1 MSILIDERMELVG
14 SPPVLINAE
23 HPSFFPMFR
32 AGPTPPNILAS
43 ATAALRCRL
52 RFGFLLRSS
61 LESVSLLSE
70 VPCLKDT
77 CHERALRFADFN
89 CFRWSL
95 AFSATPRM
103 SLNFFSGNETGSG
116 SENSGGRPRTW
127 TNNLICAN
135 VLVYAAQYVSK
146 GKITNWGA
154 KINCGIR
161 KGQLWRLVTCAFLH
175 ANIGHLLLNC
185 YSLDSVGPTIEKI
198 WGPERYLTIYISSAI
213 AGSTMSYLLN
223 KSHSVGA
230 SGAICGLVGSY
241 FAYLLRNRDTIQGTD
256 EHLKHIGIVIIINMV
271 FGLMYPGID
280 NWAHL
285 GGFIGGAATNFVVDP
300 TWKLKPIVGDVI
312 REVRKLI
319 DVDRER

>member
-1 MSILIDERMELVG
+1 MRMIFLPNACNVMSHYRYSCIPCNLSIFHHVNLSSLQDFCILVFIKSKNLLYIPM
-14 SPPVLINAE
+14 
-23 HPSFFPMFR
+23 PSFFFVQ
-32 AGPTPPNILAS
+32 
-43 ATAALRCRL
+43 
-52 RFGFLLRSS
+52 
-61 LESVSLLSE
+61 SVSLLSE

-135 VLVYAAQYVSK
+135 VLVYAAQYVSQ

-230 SGAICGLVGSY
+230 SGAICGLVIS
-241 FAYLLRNRDTIQGTD
+241 RP
-256 EHLKHIGIVIIINMV
+256 LKMQH
-271 FGLMYPGID
+271 FLPK
-280 NWAHL
+280 
-285 GGFIGGAATNFVVDP
+285 F
-300 TWKLKPIVGDVI
+300 
-312 REVRKLI
+312 
-319 DVDRER
+319 

>member
-1 MSILIDERMELVG
+1 MSILIDERKELVG

-43 ATAALRCRL
+43 ATTALRCRL

-135 VLVYAAQYVSK
+135 VLVYAAQYVSQ

-230 SGAICGLVGSY
+230 SGAICGLVIS
-241 FAYLLRNRDTIQGTD
+241 RP
-256 EHLKHIGIVIIINMV
+256 LKMQH
-271 FGLMYPGID
+271 FLPK
-280 NWAHL
+280 
-285 GGFIGGAATNFVVDP
+285 F
-300 TWKLKPIVGDVI
+300 
-312 REVRKLI
+312 
-319 DVDRER
+319 